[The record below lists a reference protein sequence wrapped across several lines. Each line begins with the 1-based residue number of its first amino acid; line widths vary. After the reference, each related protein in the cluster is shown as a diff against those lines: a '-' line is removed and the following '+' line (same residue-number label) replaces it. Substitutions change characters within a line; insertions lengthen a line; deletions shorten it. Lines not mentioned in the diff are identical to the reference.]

1 MLAIGLVHWVVAPL
15 VYPLFKLSAA
25 ASRIATLMLTVT
37 FIALPLQGFNTT
49 NVVGVLRGGGDVTA
63 AAVIDLAPMWVVGV
77 PLAAMV
83 GLVWR
88 LDVLWVYIVR
98 AFEQFVRAALGTVRL
113 RSGKWVRDVTRR
125 EV

>member
-1 MLAIGLVHWVVAPL
+1 M
-15 VYPLFKLSAA
+15 
-25 ASRIATLMLTVT
+25 MLTVT
-37 FIALPLQGFNTT
+37 FVILPIQGFNTT

-63 AAVIDLAPMWVVGV
+63 AALIDLSPLWVVGV
-77 PLAAMV
+77 PLAAVV

-88 LDVLWVYIVR
+88 LDVLWVCVVR
-98 AFEQFVRAALGTVRL
+98 AVEQFARATLGAIRL